1 MMTDEDR
8 LDDAKRRF
16 LGAQA
21 EIATLRQQ
29 IAAAACPLSVGDQVT
44 VVDRGKTYD
53 GVVEDI
59 HYALTAEELLD
70 PAVGAPTL
78 WAASGHRVNKSTGA
92 VGKWSFAIVSDS
104 ATLED
109 GKWVL
114 AERGIE
120 AALGL
125 APLKTA

>member
-16 LGAQA
+16 LAAQA

-78 WAASGHRVNKSTGA
+78 WAASGHRVNKTAGE

-104 ATLED
+104 AMLED

-125 APLKTA
+125 APLKTE

>member
-1 MMTDEDR
+1 MMSNEDR
-8 LDDAKRRF
+8 LDDAKWRF
-16 LGAQA
+16 LAAQA
-21 EIATLRQQ
+21 EIAALRQQ

-44 VVDRGKTYD
+44 VVDRGKIYD

-59 HYALTAEELLD
+59 HYALTAEELLY

-78 WAASGHRVNKSTGA
+78 WAASGHRVNKTTGV

-104 ATLED
+104 AKLED

-125 APLKTA
+125 APLKTE